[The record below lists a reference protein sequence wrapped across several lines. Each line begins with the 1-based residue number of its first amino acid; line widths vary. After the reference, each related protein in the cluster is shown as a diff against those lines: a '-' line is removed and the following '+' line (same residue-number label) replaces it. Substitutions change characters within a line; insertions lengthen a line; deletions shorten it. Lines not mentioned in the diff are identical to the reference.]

1 MPRLSHAFPAG
12 SPPVKKQPSV
22 SVGIGGGGL
31 GDDGAGGG
39 NGIAGGRLG
48 GGGEGGGGVGG
59 GGDGG
64 GMISDGAKGGDG
76 VGTHSHAKLL
86 TGSLIVHSMRYPD
99 ALSGASGCS
108 FHMRRSRW

>member
-1 MPRLSHAFPAG
+1 
-12 SPPVKKQPSV
+12 
-22 SVGIGGGGL
+22 
-31 GDDGAGGG
+31 
-39 NGIAGGRLG
+39 
-48 GGGEGGGGVGG
+48 
-59 GGDGG
+59 
-64 GMISDGAKGGDG
+64 MISDGAKGGDG